1 MQAAEKKN
9 PGLAK
14 LLQGDDAKA
23 VEALAPWVSFE
34 ETFQRPNQQ
43 EPLYPIP
50 NPRSDT
56 LHTPAGHGG

>member
-43 EPLYPIP
+43 EPPYPIP